1 MYWLALT
8 YPVHATASL
17 AHADALTMAF
27 ATLGLIQLFHAFNSK
42 SIHESLFT
50 VGLFRNK
57 FFNWAILIAFVMLAM
72 TIVVPGLNGLFHVS
86 HLDAYQ
92 WGIVALASLSMVVIV
107 EIVKFFQ
114 RRHMRR
120 A

>member
-1 MYWLALT
+1 
-8 YPVHATASL
+8 
-17 AHADALTMAF
+17 MAF

-86 HLDAYQ
+86 HL
-92 WGIVALASLSMVVIV
+92 
-107 EIVKFFQ
+107 
-114 RRHMRR
+114 
-120 A
+120 